1 MPRLR
6 PLAMMGG
13 MVNDLRL
20 IDKRVRTVASDGR
33 CCRLGCRYAHG
44 SVTNHCADAFH
55 ACLTDCGIDMEAL
68 FTLSLLTPYIASA
81 VTP

>member
-1 MPRLR
+1 MPRVR

-33 CCRLGCRYAHG
+33 GG
-44 SVTNHCADAFH
+44 VPVE
-55 ACLTDCGIDMEAL
+55 CG
-68 FTLSLLTPYIASA
+68 
-81 VTP
+81 